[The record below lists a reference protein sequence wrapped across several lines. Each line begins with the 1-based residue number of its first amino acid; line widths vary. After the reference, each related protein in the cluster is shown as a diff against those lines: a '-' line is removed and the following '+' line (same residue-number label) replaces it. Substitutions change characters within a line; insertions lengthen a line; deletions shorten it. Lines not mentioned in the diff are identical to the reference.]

1 MGGIERHAR
10 RTVLTCESLRL
21 SNLKTSEM
29 ARVGRLSRWYDRIRL
44 KVRGL
49 HLVPAFGSP
58 RGASPFGEERM
69 PGRSRG
75 LAAPKAGPGGR
86 MSAAKE
92 ELTRIIAEQPDD
104 STHEEL
110 VRELAF
116 RLMVRRGLDDSDA
129 GRTISNEEMRSRIRS
144 WPD

>member
-1 MGGIERHAR
+1 
-10 RTVLTCESLRL
+10 
-21 SNLKTSEM
+21 
-29 ARVGRLSRWYDRIRL
+29 
-44 KVRGL
+44 
-49 HLVPAFGSP
+49 
-58 RGASPFGEERM
+58 
-69 PGRSRG
+69 
-75 LAAPKAGPGGR
+75 